1 MRKNIFNFLT
11 KEIKMEEK
19 FLENSLEETVSS
31 ENFSSEN
38 DFSETL
44 FSMFQTN
51 EEKKQ
56 IILDKFI
63 PSAIQD
69 LDQNVVTNI
78 LRERFAQLKIQK
90 KVSLQERSIE
100 IKGKVANFF
109 LKSKEKALEE
119 KRIKKKGGRRT
130 TKIENEPSDFERFLV
145 FKFLEIFKD
154 VSYTDTFFIE
164 TFTELFKQDFFR
176 NIFHLKLENA
186 ELKYRMSCE
195 ANKMEYNEKN
205 RIMFYIS
212 ELI

>member
-1 MRKNIFNFLT
+1 
-11 KEIKMEEK
+11 MEE
-19 FLENSLEETVSS
+19 TH
-31 ENFSSEN
+31 SSEN
-38 DFSETL
+38 DFSDIL

-51 EEKKQ
+51 EEKHQ
-56 IILDKFI
+56 VIVDKFI

-69 LDQNVVTNI
+69 LDQTVITNI
-78 LRERFAQLKIQK
+78 LRAKFAQLKIQK

-100 IKGKVANFF
+100 IKGSVIDFF
-109 LKSKEKALEE
+109 IKTKEEALKEKKL
-119 KRIKKKGGRRT
+119 KKKGGRRT
-130 TKIENEPSDFERFLV
+130 NKIETEPSDFERFLV

-154 VSYTDTFFIE
+154 VSYTDTFFVE

-186 ELKYRMSCE
+186 ELKYRMSCD

-205 RIMFYIS
+205 KIMFYIS

>member
-1 MRKNIFNFLT
+1 
-11 KEIKMEEK
+11 MEEK
-19 FLENSLEETVSS
+19 VLENSSLEPEI
-31 ENFSSEN
+31 EEN
-38 DFSETL
+38 DFSDTL

-56 IILDKFI
+56 IVLDKFI

-69 LDQNVVTNI
+69 LDQNIVTNI

-100 IKGKVANFF
+100 IKGNVVDFF
-109 LKSKEKALEE
+109 TKIKESALKEK
-119 KRIKKKGGRRT
+119 KIKKKGGRRT
-130 TKIENEPSDFERFLV
+130 NKIENEPSDFERFLV

-154 VSYTDTFFIE
+154 VSYTDTFFVE
-164 TFTELFKQDFFR
+164 TFTDLFKQDFFR

>member
-1 MRKNIFNFLT
+1 
-11 KEIKMEEK
+11 MEEK
-19 FLENSLEETVSS
+19 VLENSLEECVSS
-31 ENFSSEN
+31 EPEIEEN
-38 DFSETL
+38 DFSDTL

-56 IILDKFI
+56 IVLDKFI

-69 LDQNVVTNI
+69 LDQNIIRNI

-90 KVSLQERSIE
+90 KLSLQERTIE
-100 IKGKVANFF
+100 IKGNIADFF
-109 LKSKEKALEE
+109 IKSKESALKE
-119 KRIKKKGGRRT
+119 KKIKKKGGRRT
-130 TKIENEPSDFERFLV
+130 NKIENEPSDFERFLV

-154 VSYTDTFFIE
+154 VSYTDTFFVEI
-164 TFTELFKQDFFR
+164 FTELFKQDFFQ

-195 ANKMEYNEKN
+195 ANKLEYNEKN